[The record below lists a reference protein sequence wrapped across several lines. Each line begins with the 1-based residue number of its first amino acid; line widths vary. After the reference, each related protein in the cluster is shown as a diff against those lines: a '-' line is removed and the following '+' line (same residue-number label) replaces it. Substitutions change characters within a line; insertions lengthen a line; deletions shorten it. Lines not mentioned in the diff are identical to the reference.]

1 MELNLK
7 SNNNT
12 ELSVL
17 YSAQLIAD
25 TFAKGLEDN
34 NCLLINIVKLHQKIN
49 DTYKDIE
56 SLVQPVYQ
64 PEQVQI
70 PSTIRPSQTLNPIT
84 AQSIK
89 KSKDSCFNCKLQ
101 IPKITFKTDLNFSLE
116 DLEAHLNLYRDLFN
130 SIKLD
135 PCQGINLF
143 KDQCIPDILK
153 VLMIILTA
161 YISIMSIKKLGS
173 LSLSMF
179 IKGIISAL
187 LGKLIGSI
195 NFQLSLSDSGIN
207 CYLDYL
213 DNIAS
218 IIPTTDNI
226 IKSLNS
232 SQLEGLVSMLPKDTI
247 ETLMR
252 SYNQST
258 ITEDGPYYSS
268 SQIKSLI
275 NNIPPEERVL
285 LLDLNGLFSGDST
298 LNNSTSSVN
307 KRLREIKS
315 ELTKAQTGI
324 DFLLSSIKSSVD
336 LAIGEFNQMI
346 DNIQGLKT
354 YFECENTRNSENLLD
369 TIRSIK
375 QLIDGLNLL
384 SSIIYA
390 LAKKEVRGICKST
403 KALKQIT
410 NNSLTEDDLLLKD
423 FLKDVYQKEVEII
436 NTNPDNIEIL
446 VYDKPV
452 YYSLP
457 KIDLLDCSI
466 DEFIK
471 NHTLDAIMDIATQ
484 DVLQEDGQERLIV
497 DNSPWESFTFTNI
510 LPTVTPELNLI
521 TELLYNKPTVNP
533 EVVNTQTNTN
543 SNTFNISPEFKKP
556 ELLDNDI
563 KCKNIQDVLNVL
575 ETLKGL

>member
-12 ELSVL
+12 ELSIL

-116 DLEAHLNLYRDLFN
+116 DLEAHLELYRDLFN

-324 DFLLSSIKSSVD
+324 DFLLNSIKSSVD

-369 TIRSIK
+369 TLRSIK
-375 QLIDGLNLL
+375 QLLDGLNLL

-436 NTNPDNIEIL
+436 STNPDNIEIL

-533 EVVNTQTNTN
+533 EVVNTQTTTN
-543 SNTFNISPEFKKP
+543 NNTFNISPEFKKP

>member
-116 DLEAHLNLYRDLFN
+116 DLEAHLELYRDLFN

-232 SQLEGLVSMLPKDTI
+232 SQLEGLVSMLPKETI

-436 NTNPDNIEIL
+436 STNPDNIEIL